1 VDIIIGP
8 DPRLNRQSKP
18 VKVIDG
24 HIIQLVSDLRS
35 LLATT
40 SSDRGISLSA
50 PQVGELLQ
58 VFVIR
63 YLGQEIVAINPE
75 IVKTHG
81 SHILKES
88 CLSFPGKVYEVKRP
102 KLVKMRYTGLDGL
115 QHTEHAHD
123 TLAQCLAH
131 ECDHLRGIT
140 VDQIGRLVV

>member
-1 VDIIIGP
+1 MDIIIGP

-18 VKVIDG
+18 VKKIDD
-24 HIIQLVSDLRS
+24 HIIGMVGGMLS
-35 LLATT
+35 LLGTF
-40 SSDRGISLSA
+40 SEGISLSA

-63 YLGQEIVAINPE
+63 YLGQEIIAINPE

-131 ECDHLRGIT
+131 ECDHLRGVTI
-140 VDQIGRLVV
+140 DQIGRLVV